1 MKISVL
7 IVGNFLSSTIGN
19 RGICEDLA
27 SRLLLSHWPILITS
41 RKRSRLLRLLDMIKT
56 AWCRRHDYTI
66 AQVDVF
72 SGYSFL
78 WAEAV
83 CQIFS
88 WLGKP
93 YILTLHGGNL
103 PMFAKKWPGRVRRL
117 LCSAAVVTTPSGYL
131 LHNMTRY
138 RSDLRLLPNPLDL
151 SAYKFRLRKQLR
163 PALVWLRSFHSVYNP
178 SLAPRVLAIVAE
190 SFPDISLT
198 MIGPDR
204 GDGSLQEMKQTAKE
218 LGVANRIL
226 LPGRISKSEVTEWMS
241 GADIFLNTTHV
252 DNTPI
257 SVLEAMACGVCVVST
272 NVGGIPYL
280 LDHEHDALLV
290 PSDDPVAMA
299 TAIRRLLCEPR
310 LSERLSRNA
319 RQKVK
324 QFDWSV
330 IFPQWEELLASIIS
344 RTEKSC

>member
-1 MKISVL
+1 
-7 IVGNFLSSTIGN
+7 
-19 RGICEDLA
+19 
-27 SRLLLSHWPILITS
+27 
-41 RKRSRLLRLLDMIKT
+41 
-56 AWCRRHDYTI
+56 
-66 AQVDVF
+66 
-72 SGYSFL
+72 
-78 WAEAV
+78 
-83 CQIFS
+83 
-88 WLGKP
+88 
-93 YILTLHGGNL
+93 
-103 PMFAKKWPGRVRRL
+103 
-117 LCSAAVVTTPSGYL
+117 
-131 LHNMTRY
+131 
-138 RSDLRLLPNPLDL
+138 
-151 SAYKFRLRKQLR
+151 
-163 PALVWLRSFHSVYNP
+163 
-178 SLAPRVLAIVAE
+178 
-190 SFPDISLT
+190 

>member
-1 MKISVL
+1 MRRSCLTPAV
-7 IVGNFLSSTIGN
+7 VA
-19 RGICEDLA
+19 LA
-27 SRLLLSHWPILITS
+27 ILITS

-138 RSDLRLLPNPLDL
+138 RSDLRLLPNPWISALTSLDCVSNSDL
-151 SAYKFRLRKQLR
+151 LWFGCA
-163 PALVWLRSFHSVYNP
+163 RS
-178 SLAPRVLAIVAE
+178 
-190 SFPDISLT
+190 
-198 MIGPDR
+198 
-204 GDGSLQEMKQTAKE
+204 
-218 LGVANRIL
+218 
-226 LPGRISKSEVTEWMS
+226 
-241 GADIFLNTTHV
+241 
-252 DNTPI
+252 
-257 SVLEAMACGVCVVST
+257 
-272 NVGGIPYL
+272 IPYTIRHSL
-280 LDHEHDALLV
+280 LG
-290 PSDDPVAMA
+290 
-299 TAIRRLLCEPR
+299 
-310 LSERLSRNA
+310 
-319 RQKVK
+319 
-324 QFDWSV
+324 F
-330 IFPQWEELLASIIS
+330 
-344 RTEKSC
+344 